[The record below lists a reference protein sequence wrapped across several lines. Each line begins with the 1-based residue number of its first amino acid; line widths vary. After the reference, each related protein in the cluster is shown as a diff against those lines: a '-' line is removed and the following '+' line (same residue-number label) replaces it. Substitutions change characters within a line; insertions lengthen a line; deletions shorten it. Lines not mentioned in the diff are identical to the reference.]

1 MSDEQQRDRFY
12 VQGGSLFAT
21 YVAFREALAKMA
33 AREGR
38 QLDSEWY
45 ANDEETKRE
54 FDEIERRDR
63 EGREGE

>member
-1 MSDEQQRDRFY
+1 MSDQRDERFY
-12 VQGGSLFAT
+12 VRGGSLFAT

-33 AREGR
+33 AREGH
-38 QLDSEWY
+38 QLDPEWY

-63 EGREGE
+63 EGLEGE